1 MTKAEIKEEETKE
14 LKNRIQSGQ
23 AIIGSSRVVKALQAG
38 KIKTVF
44 MAKNCPIK
52 IRDDLL
58 HYAQLAGAEV
68 VNLEQNNEE
77 LGIICKKNF
86 FVAVVGI
93 N

>member
-1 MTKAEIKEEETKE
+1 MNKAEVKEEENKE
-14 LKNRIQSGQ
+14 LKNRIHSGNV
-23 AIIGSSRVVKALQAG
+23 IIGNSRVIKALQAG

-44 MAKNCPIK
+44 IAKNCPSK

-58 HYAQLAGAEV
+58 HYAKLAGAEV

-86 FVAVVGI
+86 FVAVVGT